1 MTLAAVLTVRHTQ
14 DKKLA
19 LQPTG
24 LSAFAGEIV
33 CWQKSHGRNS
43 LPWQNTRD
51 PYRVWLSEI
60 MLQQTQVSTVLDYFA
75 RFVQR
80 FPTVSALAAA
90 SQDEV
95 LALWSGLG
103 YYSRARNLHRCAQE
117 VMALYA
123 GVFPGSAEQLQSL
136 PGIGRSTAAA
146 IASFCFGERVAI
158 LDGNVKRVLA
168 RVLGYD
174 ADLAQSAN
182 ERALWDQA
190 TALLPDQDLP
200 DTMPR
205 YTQGLMD
212 LGSTICTL
220 RQPKCLLCPVQTLCR
235 GLAAGDPV
243 SYPVKTRK
251 LKRSA
256 QALSLLWAQQP
267 DGSVWLEKRPVPGIW
282 GGLYC
287 LPVFESDDALKAHLP
302 TPLRAR
308 LEPLPRFVHV
318 LTHKDLHL
326 SPWIAGFRAGQAMPR
341 ALRPA
346 LCAGAWFGPAAW
358 PTLGLPAPIRKLLAQ
373 DAFA

>member
-1 MTLAAVLTVRHTQ
+1 MTLAARRTARRPQ
-14 DKKLA
+14 DSKPA
-19 LQPTG
+19 LQPTA
-24 LSAFAGEIV
+24 LSAFAGEV
-33 CWQKSHGRNS
+33 VRWQIGHGRNS

-51 PYRVWLSEI
+51 PYLVWLSEI

-80 FPTVSALAAA
+80 FPTVSALAVA

-103 YYSRARNLHRCAQE
+103 YYSRARNLHRCAQD
-117 VMALYA
+117 VMALHA
-123 GVFPGSAEQLQSL
+123 GQFPGSAEQLQSL

-146 IASFCFGERVAI
+146 IAAFCFGERVAI

-168 RVLGYD
+168 RVLGYS

-190 TALLPDQDLP
+190 TALLPHQDLP

-212 LGSTICTL
+212 LGATICTL
-220 RQPKCLLCPVQTLCR
+220 RQPQCLLCPVQKLCC
-235 GLAAGDPV
+235 GLASGDPA

>member
-1 MTLAAVLTVRHTQ
+1 LAALQTSRPIPDNP
-14 DKKLA
+14 DKKPA
-19 LQPTG
+19 QQSTDF
-24 LSAFAGEIV
+24 SAFAAV
-33 CWQKSHGRNS
+33 VVRWQKSHGRNS

-51 PYRVWLSEI
+51 PYLVWLSEI
-60 MLQQTQVSTVLDYFA
+60 MLQQTQVGTVLDYFA

-103 YYSRARNLHRCAQE
+103 YYSRARNLHRCAQD
-117 VMALYA
+117 VMALHA
-123 GVFPGSAEQLQSL
+123 GQFPGSAEQLQSL

-168 RVLGYD
+168 RVLGYS

-190 TALLPDQDLP
+190 TALLPHNDLP
-200 DTMPR
+200 DAMPR

-212 LGSTICTL
+212 LGATLCTL
-220 RQPKCLLCPVQTLCR
+220 RQPQCLLCPVQKLCS
-235 GLAAGDPV
+235 GLAAGDPTR
-243 SYPVKTRK
+243 YPVKTRK

-302 TPLRAR
+302 TPLHAR

-326 SPWIAGFRAGQAMPR
+326 SPWIAGFQAGQAMPE
-341 ALRPA
+341 ALQPA
-346 LCAGAWFGPAAW
+346 LGTGAWFGPAAW
-358 PTLGLPAPIRKLLAQ
+358 PA
-373 DAFA
+373 